1 MRRRPVAW
9 RMAMLRGAVPGGLLL
24 LAACAGRSGGARGPT
39 ADLPPHRPEPP
50 APYMAP
56 AAVVPTP
63 GVREVLRG
71 IADSV
76 LAAPMWRNARW
87 GMLVVDPVRGD
98 TLLSHDAD
106 RLFMPASNQKLLTGA
121 IALEVLGPDHQWRTP
136 VLLHGRQ
143 RGHTFFGDLLVQG
156 SGDPSVSHALRGG
169 DAASAFQPVLD
180 ALKARGI
187 TRLVGNIRA
196 DGDALPGATTGY
208 GWAWDDFDAGYS
220 AAIDE
225 LLFNEGELYVQVKAG
240 RKVGQPVVVRTL
252 PTRSYPR
259 VVVRARTRDSLQPPV
274 VAAPSGAAPPGA
286 APSGAAQRR
295 AERLTVAYDSIG
307 DRVVVDGSLAL
318 GDSLRV
324 TLAYRHPADA
334 YLAALR
340 ERLTDS
346 GVVLRA
352 QRVARR
358 DTLGRAPDTL
368 AVLTSAPFP
377 AVLARMEKPS
387 QNQMAE
393 LFFRS
398 SALKATG
405 SGSADSAQALGARV
419 LSQWGIGAQDVAYRD
434 GSGLSRHDYLTPR
447 AVVRVLDAA
456 HRAPWGELFRNALPV
471 AGVDGTIANRMRG
484 TAAAGNVRA
493 KTGTLDKA
501 RALSGYVTTADGQ
514 LLLFSLLANNYS
526 VPTRE
531 VERVQDLIATYLAST
546 SLVTGK

>member
-1 MRRRPVAW
+1 MGW
-9 RMAMLRGAVPGGLLL
+9 RYRWGPMAGLL
-24 LAACAGRSGGARGPT
+24 LAACSSTSRGPG

-56 AAVVPTP
+56 AAVVRPP
-63 GVREVLRG
+63 NVREVLRG

-87 GMLVVDPVRGD
+87 GMLVVDAQRGD

-136 VLLHGRQ
+136 VLLHGTQ
-143 RGHTFFGDLLVQG
+143 RGRTFFGDVLVQG

-187 TRLVGNIRA
+187 SRIAGRIRA

-225 LLFNEGELYVQVKAG
+225 LMFNEGELYVHVKAG
-240 RKVGQPVVVRTL
+240 SKAGQPVRVQTL
-252 PTRSYPR
+252 PTRGYPR
-259 VVVRARTRDSLQPPV
+259 VEVRARTRDSAQATMGS
-274 VAAPSGAAPPGA
+274 VAG
-286 APSGAAQRR
+286 R
-295 AERLTVAYDSIG
+295 AERITVAYDSIG

-318 GDSLRV
+318 GDSMRV

-334 YLAALR
+334 YLAALH
-340 ERLTDS
+340 ERLADS
-346 GVVLRA
+346 GVVLRT

-368 AVLTSAPFP
+368 TVLMSAPFP

-419 LSQWGIGAQDVAYRD
+419 LTQWGIGAQDVAYRD

-456 HRAPWGELFRNALPV
+456 HRAPWGELFRNSLPV

-484 TAAAGNVRA
+484 TPAAGNVRA

-531 VERVQDLIATYLAST
+531 VERVQDLIAAYLAST
-546 SLVTGK
+546 TLVTDK